1 MNVFLLSGC
10 VAIGSNQIRDAQVDS
25 GPKLSE
31 EDISRILELRV
42 DFLKESRRSKMGNAS
57 PYEVLGNVY
66 TVLPDNKGYS
76 EVGLAS
82 WYGKKFHGRKT
93 SNGEIF
99 DMYRLS
105 AAHRSL
111 VLPAFV
117 RVINLENEKTT
128 VVRVNDR
135 GPFHGN
141 RLIDLSVAAAIQLG
155 FYEEGL
161 ARVRVEIVDSP
172 IERSLYNLE
181 VGQIQEERK
190 ALEFME
196 KMRELIL
203 SDSILASLRFRSDSK
218 YVVTIGPLQAGDEV
232 DRFEALVK
240 LLDFPSYRI
249 VPLDGG
255 NNRN

>member
-42 DFLKESRRSKMGNAS
+42 DFLKEPSRSKMGNAS

-66 TVLPDNKGYS
+66 TVFLDNKGYS

-82 WYGKKFHGRKT
+82 WYGNKFHGRKT
-93 SNGEIF
+93 SNGETF

-117 RVINLENEKTT
+117 RVINLENEKSA

-155 FYEEGL
+155 FYEKGL
-161 ARVRVEIVDSP
+161 ARVRVEIVDNP
-172 IERSLYNLE
+172 IERPLYNLE
-181 VGQIQEERK
+181 VGQIREERK

-196 KMRELIL
+196 KIRELIL
-203 SDSILASLRFRSDSK
+203 SDSILVSLEFLPDSK

-240 LLDFPSYRI
+240 LFDFPSYRI
-249 VPLDGG
+249 VSLNDG